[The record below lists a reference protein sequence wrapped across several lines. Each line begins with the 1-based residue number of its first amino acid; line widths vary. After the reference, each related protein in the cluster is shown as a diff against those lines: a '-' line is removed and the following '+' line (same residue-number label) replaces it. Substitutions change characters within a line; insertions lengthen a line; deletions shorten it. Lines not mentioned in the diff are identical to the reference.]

1 MKLPKFDLVEP
12 GSIQE
17 CCKLLSKQ
25 RGRAKVIAGGT
36 DLLMAL
42 KNRLKSPATLV
53 DIAGISALSR
63 IRYTKKGGLRV
74 GAMVTLRHLAAH
86 AAVRENYP
94 LLAQAA
100 LAVGDA
106 QLQAM
111 GTVGGNLCQDTCCLY
126 YSRQPMWRQAL
137 DPCYK
142 LGGRVCHAVKGSKNC
157 WATYCGDLAPALL
170 VLGASLNISGPKGD
184 RVMPL
189 NDLFSGNGKKPQKL
203 TTGQLVT
210 EVQVPPPPPRSG
222 GVYLKMRVR
231 KTIDYPL
238 LGVAAGLTLDPK
250 GKTLKKISVAMT
262 GVEKGPV
269 FIGGDEVIARGGSFS
284 EIIDAMAEN
293 AHKKAR
299 PINNTYGYS
308 PKYRREMVKVY
319 VRSAA
324 QQSIEMAKSRG
335 GKA

>member
-12 GSIQE
+12 GSIKE

-36 DLLMAL
+36 DLLTAL

-53 DIAGISALSR
+53 DIAGISALNR
-63 IRYTKKGGLRV
+63 IRFTKKGGLKV

-126 YSRQPMWRQAL
+126 YSRQPMWRQSL

-142 LGGRVCHAVKGSKNC
+142 LGGGVCHAVKGSKNC

-170 VLGASLNISGPKGD
+170 VLQASLNISGPKGD
-184 RVMPL
+184 RVIPV
-189 NDLFSGNGKKPQKL
+189 NGLFSGDGKKPQKL
-203 TTGQLVT
+203 TAGQLVT
-210 EVQVPPPPPRSG
+210 EIQVPPPPPRSG

-238 LGVAAGLTLDPK
+238 LGVAAALTLSPK
-250 GKTLKKISVAMT
+250 GKTFKNISVALT

-269 FIGGDEVIARGGSFS
+269 FIGGQEVLAQSGSTS
-284 EIIDAMAEN
+284 EIIEKMSEN
-293 AHKKAR
+293 AYKNAH

-319 VRSAA
+319 VKSAA
-324 QQSIEMAKSRG
+324 QQSIEMAESRG
-335 GKA
+335 GKG